1 MAKCVPSWDA
11 FLFLTDGTIVDQQIN
26 SSVVL
31 KFAINAIVACGK
43 PRIALHKGP
52 DCPLGKADNGILRR
66 GILRKPQVID
76 RIKTVLAEVALDG
89 FSVNA
94 VLYAGD
100 LHMGLAIIRVRVCVS
115 IGVLSGQMVGLHRC
129 FPRNQPNIKPQ

>member
-1 MAKCVPSWDA
+1 M
-11 FLFLTDGTIVDQQIN
+11 DQQIN